1 MSLKNYLYVA
11 LPLILILEGCGNSL
25 PDDSL
30 RTINQ
35 GEIIGIKSDHNTF
48 AWLGIP
54 FAEPPVGDLRWKAPI
69 EPKKFDT
76 RFEASEFSQVCFQR
90 EGIMTGTE
98 GGWIGSEDC
107 LYLNVW
113 SPAWSTEQIEKKNV
127 PVMMWIHGGGNTIG
141 SADTYYPTDLVS
153 QHEVIVVTVQYR
165 MSNLGWFR
173 HPALRQGNSTLE
185 DASGNFGTLDNI
197 MALKWIKENIGNFG
211 GDANNV
217 TIFGESAGGHN
228 VAALYASPL
237 ATDLFHKAIVQSGIV
252 SHSLINEAESYYPED
267 GTSGIQSSKEVINRL
282 LLNDEKAD
290 NLQSAKEI
298 QNSMSLEELEVYLRS
313 KKPDELLTAYFEA
326 SPKKGGM
333 TRVFNDGHVM
343 GTKGIYESFVNS
355 NFKRVPIIL
364 GTNRYETKLFN
375 MRNPEFVKWG
385 EGEGVIA
392 TALSWAGITELPLEI
407 LRPDF
412 YNAVNQYSSD
422 SWKERAADS
431 PARDL
436 IASGQNNTY
445 VYRFDWDEL
454 PEVQGMDFSQL
465 VGSAHAIELLFL
477 FPAGLDNMLIKNLV
491 VEDSD
496 SVNKLSDQM
505 MSYWAQFAYA
515 GDPGKGRSGD
525 LPQWKAWSDNE
536 KYMVLDS
543 VNDQGLIM
551 VNSEVTIDSIIE
563 DLRKDNR
570 LSKDEKCQTL
580 FSLNYSGDIPDRSFN
595 GFEAGY
601 CLSLDYSDILKMIEN
616 RGEDNE
622 QES

>member
-1 MSLKNYLYVA
+1 
-11 LPLILILEGCGNSL
+11 
-25 PDDSL
+25 
-30 RTINQ
+30 
-35 GEIIGIKSDHNTF
+35 
-48 AWLGIP
+48 
-54 FAEPPVGDLRWKAPI
+54 
-69 EPKKFDT
+69 
-76 RFEASEFSQVCFQR
+76 
-90 EGIMTGTE
+90 
-98 GGWIGSEDC
+98 
-107 LYLNVW
+107 
-113 SPAWSTEQIEKKNV
+113 
-127 PVMMWIHGGGNTIG
+127 MWIHGGGNTIG

>member
-1 MSLKNYLYVA
+1 MSIKKHLYTA
-11 LPLILILEGCGNSL
+11 LSLILILGGCGKSL
-25 PDDSL
+25 PDDSV
-30 RTINQ
+30 RITNQ
-35 GEIIGIKSDHNTF
+35 GEIIGVEREDDTY

-69 EPKKFDT
+69 QPKKFSS
-76 RFEASEFSQVCFQR
+76 RFEASEFSEVCFQR
-90 EGIMTGTE
+90 EGIMTGNV

-113 SPAWSTEQIEKKNV
+113 SPAWTVEQLKEKNV

-197 MALKWIKENIGNFG
+197 MALKWIKENISDFG
-211 GDANNV
+211 GDENNV

-228 VAALYASPL
+228 VAALYASPI
-237 ATDLFHKAIVQSGIV
+237 ATGLFHKAIVQSGIV
-252 SHSLINEAESYYPED
+252 SHSLIEEAESYYPED

-282 LLNDEKAD
+282 LIDDEQAD
-290 NLQSAKEI
+290 SLKNAKDM
-298 QNSMSLEELEVYLRS
+298 QNAMSLEELEVYLRS
-313 KKPDELLTAYFEA
+313 KKPEELLTAYFEA

-333 TRVFNDGHVM
+333 TRAFNDGHVI

-364 GTNRYETKLFN
+364 GSNRYETKLFN

-412 YNAVNQYSSD
+412 YDAVNQYSSD
-422 SWKERAADS
+422 SWKERAVDS

-436 IASGQNNTY
+436 TASGQKDTY
-445 VYRFDWDEL
+445 AYRFDWDEL
-454 PEVQGMDFSQL
+454 PEVQGMDFGQL
-465 VGSAHAIELLFL
+465 VGSAHAVELLFL

-491 VEDSD
+491 VEDSNT
-496 SVNKLSDQM
+496 VNKLSNQM
-505 MSYWAQFAYA
+505 MSYWTQFAYT
-515 GDPGKGRSGD
+515 GNPGKGRSGD
-525 LPQWKAWSDNE
+525 LPHWKAWSDTE

-543 VNDQGLIM
+543 ENDRGLTM
-551 VNSEVTIDSIIE
+551 VSSEVTIDSIIE
-563 DLRKDNR
+563 DLRKDTR
-570 LSKDEKCQTL
+570 MTKDEKCQTL
-580 FSLNYSGDIPDRSFN
+580 FSLSYSGDIPEQSFN
-595 GFEAGY
+595 GFETGY
-601 CLSLDYSDILKMIEN
+601 CLSLDYSEILKMIEN

>member
-1 MSLKNYLYVA
+1 MSIKKYIYIA
-11 LPLILILEGCGNSL
+11 LPLILILASCGQSL
-25 PDDSL
+25 PNDSL

-35 GEIIGIKSDHNTF
+35 GEIIGIESDDNTF

-54 FAEPPVGDLRWKAPI
+54 FAEPPVGNLRWKAPI
-69 EPKKFDT
+69 QPKKFDS
-76 RFEASEFSQVCFQR
+76 RFEASKFSQVCFQA
-90 EGIMTGTE
+90 EGIMTGNS
-98 GGWIGSEDC
+98 GGWTGSEDC

-113 SPAWSTEQIEKKNV
+113 SPAWSAEQLKKKNV

-141 SADTYYPTDLVS
+141 SADTYYPTDFVS

-197 MALKWIKENIGNFG
+197 MALKWIKENIGYFG

-252 SHSLINEAESYYPED
+252 SHSLIEDAESYYPED

-282 LLNDEKAD
+282 LINDKKAD
-290 NLQSAKEI
+290 SLEDAKDK
-298 QNSMSLEELEVYLRS
+298 QNAMSLEEIEVYLRS
-313 KKPDELLTAYFEA
+313 KKPEDLLTAYFEA
-326 SPKKGGM
+326 RPKKGGM

-343 GTKGIYESFVNS
+343 GVKGIYESFVN
-355 NFKRVPIIL
+355 NDFKRVPIIL

-385 EGEGVIA
+385 EGEGAIA

-422 SWKERAADS
+422 SWKERAVDS

-436 IASGQNNTY
+436 TASGQKDTY
-445 VYRFDWDEL
+445 AYRFDWDEL

-491 VEDSD
+491 VEDPD
-496 SVNKLSDQM
+496 TVNKLSNQM
-505 MSYWAQFAYA
+505 VSYWTQFAYT

-525 LPQWKAWSDNE
+525 LPHWKAWSDTE

-543 VNDQGLIM
+543 ENDRGLTM
-551 VNSEVTIDSIIE
+551 VNSEVTIDSMIE
-563 DLRKDNR
+563 DLRKDMR
-570 LSKDEKCQTL
+570 MTKDEKCQTL
-580 FSLNYSGDIPDRSFN
+580 FSLSYSGDIPEQSFN
-595 GFEAGY
+595 GFETGY
-601 CLSLDYSDILKMIEN
+601 CLSLDYSEILKMIEN